1 MAYGRSKMFLNGDV
15 VRSAVS
21 PLRSLERDPTD
32 ARHELQ
38 KLRATNA
45 RLVREL
51 AALKERDI
59 DARGKGNPNGID
71 EGDIQRMMQGLVKQ
85 RREAIELYKQGNR
98 PELAQQ
104 EQEEI
109 AVIESFLPKQMS
121 DAEAEQA
128 IKGVIAATGAQSV
141 KDMGR
146 VMAALKEKYS
156 GQLDLSKVGGMVK
169 KLLGQ

>member
-1 MAYGRSKMFLNGDV
+1 MALRDALSTALKQAMKAGDQRRV
-15 VRSAVS
+15 STVRMV
-21 PLRSLERDPTD
+21 
-32 ARHELQ
+32 
-38 KLRATNA
+38 
-45 RLVREL
+45 L

-85 RREAIELYKQGNR
+85 RREAIELYKRGNR

-121 DAEAEQA
+121 DTEAEAA

-156 GQLDLSKVGGMVK
+156 GQLDLSKAGGVVK
-169 KLLGQ
+169 KLLG

>member
-1 MAYGRSKMFLNGDV
+1 MALREAFTTALKESMKAGQQRRVST
-15 VRSAVS
+15 VRMMM
-21 PLRSLERDPTD
+21 
-32 ARHELQ
+32 
-38 KLRATNA
+38 
-45 RLVREL
+45 
-51 AALKERDI
+51 AALKDRDI

-71 EGDIQRMMQGLVKQ
+71 EGDIQRMLQGLVKQ

-109 AVIESFLPKQMS
+109 AIIESFLPKQMS
-121 DAEAEQA
+121 DADAEAVIKQA
-128 IKGVIAATGAQSV
+128 IAAVGAQSV

-156 GQLDLSKVGGMVK
+156 GQLDLSKAGGIVK
-169 KLLGQ
+169 RLLG

>member
-1 MAYGRSKMFLNGDV
+1 MALRDALGTALKEAMKAGDKRQV
-15 VRSAVS
+15 STVRMV
-21 PLRSLERDPTD
+21 
-32 ARHELQ
+32 
-38 KLRATNA
+38 
-45 RLVREL
+45 L
-51 AALKERDI
+51 AALKDRDI

-98 PELAQQ
+98 PELVQQ

-121 DAEAEQA
+121 DADAEAA
-128 IKGVIAATGAQSV
+128 IKAVIAATGAQSV

-156 GQLDLSKVGGMVK
+156 GQLDLSKAGGIAK
-169 KLLGQ
+169 KLLG